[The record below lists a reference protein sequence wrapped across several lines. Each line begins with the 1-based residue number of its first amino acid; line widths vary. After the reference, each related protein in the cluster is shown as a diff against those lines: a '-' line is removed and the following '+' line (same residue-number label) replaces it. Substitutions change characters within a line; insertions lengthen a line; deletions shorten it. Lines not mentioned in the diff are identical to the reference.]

1 MPATIEIES
10 ETNLEIL
17 MATDPRPMFD
27 CELDIAACDI
37 AAPSLSDRLS
47 HLLIENVID
56 SEDDIFVK
64 EGFGFPI
71 WIAVQADVRWLRFH
85 GFFETR
91 LRFDERVR
99 LVNRLNL
106 KSASKCA
113 QFSTPDDATI
123 IQAYFFH
130 PYEDRLMMKSVMRL
144 AREFAL
150 ALRVAMED
158 FWMMDSLSERVA
170 DEATVH

>member
-17 MATDPRPMFD
+17 MATEPRPMFD

-64 EGFGFPI
+64 EGFGFARLLPTPLP
-71 WIAVQADVRWLRFH
+71 A
-85 GFFETR
+85 ETDISLWR
-91 LRFDERVR
+91 
-99 LVNRLNL
+99 
-106 KSASKCA
+106 
-113 QFSTPDDATI
+113 ST
-123 IQAYFFH
+123 
-130 PYEDRLMMKSVMRL
+130 E
-144 AREFAL
+144 
-150 ALRVAMED
+150 
-158 FWMMDSLSERVA
+158 
-170 DEATVH
+170 